1 MFATLLKQMF
11 GECEREYRFHPI
23 RRFRFDYAIPS
34 KKIAIE
40 QEGGAWTNGRHT
52 RGKGY
57 ISDMEKYN
65 LATSMGWRVLRFT
78 PDQMMTTETINLIK
92 NVYDNK
98 VPHGRL

>member
-11 GECEREYRFHPI
+11 GECEREYRFHPT
-23 RRFRFDYAIPS
+23 RKFRFDYAIPS

-78 PDQMMTTETINLIK
+78 PEQMMKTETINLIK
-92 NVYDNK
+92 KVYDN
-98 VPHGRL
+98 

>member
-1 MFATLLKQMF
+1 MFATLLKQMLC
-11 GECEREYRFHPI
+11 ECEREYRFHPI

-92 NVYDNK
+92 KVYDN
-98 VPHGRL
+98 

>member
-1 MFATLLKQMF
+1 MFATLLKQIF

-40 QEGGAWTNGRHT
+40 QEGGVWTNGRHT

-78 PDQMMTTETINLIK
+78 PEQMMTTETINLIK
-92 NVYDNK
+92 KVYDN
-98 VPHGRL
+98 

>member
-1 MFATLLKQMF
+1 MFEAIIKQMF
-11 GECEREYRFHPI
+11 GECVREYRFHPT
-23 RRFRFDYAIPS
+23 RKFRFDYAIPS

-57 ISDMEKYN
+57 TSDMEKYN

-78 PDQMMTTETINLIK
+78 PEQMMKTETINLIK
-92 NVYDNK
+92 KVYDN
-98 VPHGRL
+98 

>member
-65 LATSMGWRVLRFT
+65 IATSMGWRVLRFT
-78 PDQMMTTETINLIK
+78 PDQMMKTETLNLIK
-92 NVYDNK
+92 KVYDN
-98 VPHGRL
+98 

>member
-34 KKIAIE
+34 KMIAIE

-92 NVYDNK
+92 KVYDN
-98 VPHGRL
+98 

>member
-1 MFATLLKQMF
+1 MFATLLKQIF
-11 GECEREYRFHPI
+11 GECEREYRFHPT
-23 RRFRFDYAIPS
+23 RKFRFDYAIPS

-92 NVYDNK
+92 KVYDN
-98 VPHGRL
+98 